1 MRRLALVTGLA
12 ALALL
17 SGCGRDGNESE
28 GGNTAAQADN
38 GGEFIVPDGFVD
50 NGTDA
55 IGNGSVGSAESV
67 KLAARGLRIAD
78 ASGGDRLVAFD
89 TPRADTLDAVRG
101 ALGEQTGIS
110 HNDQCGAGPMDMAE
124 FAGGLT
130 LYFLEGRFAGWDIA
144 PDGGGSFTSPSGVG
158 IGSTLKAMREKA
170 SVDVQASSSLGVEF
184 NTGGLSGLLS
194 SDTPA
199 GTVTRL
205 WAGDS
210 CIFR

>member
-1 MRRLALVTGLA
+1 MNDMRRLALVTGLA

-17 SGCGRDGNESE
+17 SGCGRDGNESQ
-28 GGNTAAQADN
+28 GGTSAAQADN
-38 GGEFIVPDGFVD
+38 GGEFIVPDGIVD
-50 NGTDA
+50 NGTA
-55 IGNGSVGSAESV
+55 NGSVDSIGAV
-67 KLAARGLRIAD
+67 TLAARGLRID
-78 ASGGDRLVAFD
+78 DQLIAFE

-101 ALGEQTGIS
+101 VLGEQTGVS

-124 FAGGLT
+124 FNGGLT
-130 LYFLEGRFAGWDIA
+130 LYFLEGRFAGWDVA
-144 PDGGGSFTSPSGVG
+144 PDGSGSFTSPSGVG

-205 WAGDS
+205 WAGNS